1 MVHLRLRAYLHRA
14 AAHTQFC
21 PNLTPDTLERLSGMG
36 PWEEHIGD
44 ATHTYTDPAVSL
56 AVRKYRSDG
65 RDVVVMECNG
75 SAEEAVP
82 SHALISL
89 EVDGVGTCAIVTLPE
104 LKTYDVETNDQI
116 DVLPGLQMCN
126 FKASPIVASHD
137 EVPAR
142 VWRLLPR
149 GKTQDGWQ
157 AVVLFER
164 KPFDPAVSLAL
175 KDDRTGLGHIYTVK
189 AVLLARR
196 AA

>member
-1 MVHLRLRAYLHRA
+1 
-14 AAHTQFC
+14 
-21 PNLTPDTLERLSGMG
+21 MG

-44 ATHTYTDPAVSL
+44 ATHTYTDPAVSP

-65 RDVVVMECNG
+65 RDVVVMECN
-75 SAEEAVP
+75 SPLEEAVP

-89 EVDGVGTCAIVTLPE
+89 EVDGVGTCASVTLPE
-104 LKTYDVETNDQI
+104 LKTYEADTKEQI
-116 DVLPGLQMCN
+116 EVLPGLAMCN

-137 EVPAR
+137 AVPAR

-149 GKTQDGWQ
+149 GKAQDGWQ
-157 AVVLFER
+157 AGEQTVHPSSLVL
-164 KPFDPAVSLAL
+164 KMVGQDS
-175 KDDRTGLGHIYTVK
+175 HIHTVK